1 MFYRDETGDPAAP
14 FCGILKAVKAS
25 DKLMSLAN
33 ATGRQNVGGRAD
45 CYW

>member
-1 MFYRDETGDPAAP
+1 MFYRDETGDSAAP
-14 FCGILKAVKAS
+14 CSIMKAVKAS

-33 ATGRQNVGGRAD
+33 ATGRQNVGDQAD